1 MPRQTQQATAS
12 GKRAKQPLSTD
23 AVQMLE
29 QDHRAVERLF
39 DEFSS
44 GDQARKEEIAQ
55 QIFQE
60 LDLHA
65 TIEQEVFY
73 PALRSQADLGELGQ
87 LEQGDSEIGGANT
100 LDQNNFDEDE
110 EEGDDDEETNEEVG
124 EDVIASAYEDHQAV
138 KELIAR
144 LRSLSPESP
153 DFQPGMM
160 ELKELVTDHVAEE
173 EEVLFAE
180 AKLKIDTKALGSEMQ
195 ERKQELLKSIS

>member
-12 GKRAKQPLSTD
+12 GKRAKQPQSTD

-44 GDQARKEEIAQ
+44 GDQARKGEIAQ

-60 LDLHA
+60 LDVHA
-65 TIEQEVFY
+65 TIEEEVFY

-100 LDQNNFDEDE
+100 LDQDNFDEDE
-110 EEGDDDEETNEEVG
+110 EEADDEETNEEVG

-138 KELIAR
+138 KELMGR

-153 DFQPGMM
+153 DFQTGML

>member
-12 GKRAKQPLSTD
+12 GKRAKQPQSTD

-44 GDQARKEEIAQ
+44 GDQARKGEIAQ

-60 LDLHA
+60 LDVHA
-65 TIEQEVFY
+65 TIEEEVFY

-100 LDQNNFDEDE
+100 LDQDNFDEDE
-110 EEGDDDEETNEEVG
+110 EEADDEETNEEVG

-138 KELIAR
+138 KELIGR

-153 DFQPGMM
+153 DFQTGML

>member
-12 GKRAKQPLSTD
+12 GKRAKQPQSTD

-44 GDQARKEEIAQ
+44 GDQARKGEIAQ

-60 LDLHA
+60 LDVHA
-65 TIEQEVFY
+65 TIEEEVFY

-100 LDQNNFDEDE
+100 LDQDNFDEDE
-110 EEGDDDEETNEEVG
+110 EEADDEETNEEVG

-138 KELIAR
+138 KELIGR

-153 DFQPGMM
+153 DFQTGMM

>member
-1 MPRQTQQATAS
+1 MPRQTQQGTAS

-44 GDQARKEEIAQ
+44 GDQARKEEVAQ

-60 LDLHA
+60 LDVHA
-65 TIEQEVFY
+65 TIEEEVFY

-87 LEQGDSEIGGANT
+87 LEQGDSEIDGANT
-100 LDQNNFDEDE
+100 LDQDDFDEDE
-110 EEGDDDEETNEEVG
+110 EEADDAESNEEIG

>member
-12 GKRAKQPLSTD
+12 GKRAKQPQSTD

-44 GDQARKEEIAQ
+44 GDQARKGEIAQ

-60 LDLHA
+60 LDVHA
-65 TIEQEVFY
+65 TIEEEVFY

-100 LDQNNFDEDE
+100 LDQDNFDEDE
-110 EEGDDDEETNEEVG
+110 EEADDEESNEEVG

-138 KELIAR
+138 KELMGR

-153 DFQPGMM
+153 DFQTGMM

>member
-12 GKRAKQPLSTD
+12 GKRAKQSLSTD

-39 DEFSS
+39 DQFSS

-60 LDLHA
+60 LDVHA
-65 TIEQEVFY
+65 TIEEEVFY

-87 LEQGDSEIGGANT
+87 LEQGDSEIDGANT
-100 LDQNNFDEDE
+100 LDQDDFDEDE
-110 EEGDDDEETNEEVG
+110 DDDDDDETNEEIG
-124 EDVIASAYEDHQAV
+124 EDVVASAYEDHQAV
-138 KELIAR
+138 KELIGR

-153 DFQPGMM
+153 DFQSGMM

-180 AKLKIDTKALGSEMQ
+180 AKLKIDTKALGSQME
-195 ERKQELLKSIS
+195 ERKQELLKSLS

>member
-12 GKRAKQPLSTD
+12 GKRAKQPQSTD

-44 GDQARKEEIAQ
+44 GDQARKGEIAQ

-60 LDLHA
+60 LDVHA
-65 TIEQEVFY
+65 TIEEEVFY

-87 LEQGDSEIGGANT
+87 LEQGDSEIGSANT
-100 LDQNNFDEDE
+100 LDQDNFDEDE
-110 EEGDDDEETNEEVG
+110 EEADDEETNEEVG

-138 KELIAR
+138 KELIGR

-153 DFQPGMM
+153 DFQTGMM